1 MNYDSVREL
10 SYEMQDEIKRVYD
23 MFTPKGQTFSL
34 DKLDELMADAIDV
47 HVHPAPD
54 AYALR
59 PFDDIE
65 LAIQA
70 CDAGMG
76 AVVLKCHSFPTARS
90 ARLAQRIVDQWADKN
105 GKKKTKVIGGVVLNN
120 NVGGLNPEA
129 VESVVGL
136 GARFVWTPNLDSS
149 HHRKVSGGTG
159 GIEVIDSK
167 NSAVPEFSNILKLI
181 SKNDLVLS
189 ITHHSTKERFIMVDA
204 ALDAGVKRIEICHPN
219 APGAKMSIDQ
229 MKSIAH
235 KGAYIGLYCVNFSPP
250 LFSLD
255 ETIEAIKEIGA
266 DHIVLGTD
274 LGNWRVPPPVINY
287 KIYLGLLLERG
298 ISESD
303 IVKMSKINPQ
313 KLIF

>member
-10 SYEMQDEIKRVYD
+10 SYEMQAEIKRVYD

-34 DKLDELMADAIDV
+34 DKLEELIAGTIDV

-70 CDAGMG
+70 CEAGMG
-76 AVVLKCHSFPTARS
+76 AIVLKCHSFPTARS

-105 GKKKTKVIGGVVLNN
+105 GKKKTMVIGGVVLNN

-129 VESVVGL
+129 VESVAGL

-149 HHRKVSGGTG
+149 HHRKVTGGTG
-159 GIEVIDSK
+159 GIEVIDGN
-167 NSAVPEFSNILKLI
+167 NSVVPEFSNILKII

-204 ALDAGVKRIEICHPN
+204 ALDAGINRIEICHPN
-219 APGAKMSIDQ
+219 APGAKMSIEQ
-229 MKSIAH
+229 MKYVAQ
-235 KGAYIGLYCVNFSPP
+235 KGAYIGLYCVNFSSP

-255 ETIEAIKEIGA
+255 ETIEVIKEIGA

-303 IVKMSKINPQ
+303 IVKMAKINPQ